1 MPKQDKDDYVSKIDT
16 DDGWNRALYGSPTK
30 GGCLVF
36 ILVIIFIFLL
46 MK

>member
-1 MPKQDKDDYVSKIDT
+1 MSERSKNNHDSKIDS

-36 ILVIIFIFLL
+36 ILIVVLVFWL